1 MPDVGTIS
9 FGGLATG
16 LDTKTLISQLVSLA
30 QQPIQRLEKSR
41 SLDEKKISTFQAL
54 NGKLLALKTAA
65 QKLRNS
71 TDFFAR
77 TSTVSDDTKLDA
89 SVTSTAQTGNYAI
102 AINDL
107 AKIGQ
112 KTFVGVADKT
122 AQTLSGTFT
131 IQNAATNSTSF
142 TISFDINS
150 MSLEQLRDAINND
163 SNNNGKVTAA
173 ILDTGSG
180 MNRYR
185 LQIKG
190 NTMGTTNDF
199 DVTSTASLTLD
210 TDTNVTFAASDASF
224 TVDGVELT
232 RSSNTVSDAIDG
244 VTLTLKSKTTMAETL
259 TVSNDTATIQAN
271 IKAFVSAYNDVRS
284 YINTQST
291 VDQRNPQNNGLFL
304 GDGTVRDINSRLQQV
319 MTGAVAG
326 LAGDYNALND
336 LGITTDIDGKLVADD
351 TKLSTALATNADN
364 VSKIFIGS
372 DGLSGLAARVDTEL
386 DNFTNPVGGLIDI
399 HVDGIQE
406 QVKGINDRIDLMQKR
421 LTTYQNTLTQQFAA
435 LEQLVSSLQAQG
447 NSLGG
452 LSSR

>member
-210 TDTNVTFAASDASF
+210 TDTNV
-224 TVDGVELT
+224 
-232 RSSNTVSDAIDG
+232 

>member
-163 SNNNGKVTAA
+163 SNNNGKVMAA